1 MGLISLVMTLVI
13 VGIGVYLVDRA
24 PFIDPTIKL
33 IIKWVVI
40 ALVILWLLTIFVGD
54 VELPRYHRIP

>member
-1 MGLISLVMTLVI
+1 VGLISLVMTLVI